1 MKSCPTCHRVY
12 EDETIHFCLED
23 GTPLVTT
30 SASSSDPGA
39 TLVIPAARVTD
50 QAATE
55 VLTEKTVPPT
65 QPALAAPRQPDA
77 PVHAAPAERK
87 RNALPWILGAAVV
100 LGLSAIAV
108 AWIVTRSSESN
119 SSQVAQKAAQS
130 ENANTPQASESGDA
144 ATDNLSLKEMA
155 PVPTPASDEIPSKV
169 ETSRLPEQISTPT
182 KVTPPVSK
190 ASPTIGQDEPPPP
203 PAPTPKA
210 TVPRAPISG
219 GVMNGKALSLP
230 KPAYP
235 PIAKA
240 AHASGTVVVQVT
252 IDESGKVISA
262 HAVSGHPLLQAS
274 AVQAAYQAR
283 FAPTQLSGQPVKVTG
298 VITYN
303 FVAQ

>member
-23 GTPLVTT
+23 GAPLVTT

-55 VLTEKTVPPT
+55 VLTEKTIPAT

-77 PVHAAPAERK
+77 PMHAVPSERK

-108 AWIVTRSSESN
+108 AWIVTSRSEPQSSHVAQKTSQSENTNTARASESNGDNLNLDNLSEVPEIQESPESDLPREEKPSRSSEQ
-119 SSQVAQKAAQS
+119 SSSTVRTIPTVR
-130 ENANTPQASESGDA
+130 ETP
-144 ATDNLSLKEMA
+144 
-155 PVPTPASDEIPSKV
+155 PVIVVEPTPPPPKPTPAQVPK
-169 ETSRLPEQISTPT
+169 TPI
-182 KVTPPVSK
+182 
-190 ASPTIGQDEPPPP
+190 A
-203 PAPTPKA
+203 
-210 TVPRAPISG
+210 G
-219 GVMNGKALSLP
+219 GVMNGKAISLP

-240 AHASGTVVVQVT
+240 AHASGTVTVQVT
-252 IDESGKVISA
+252 INESGKVISA
-262 HAVSGHPLLQAS
+262 HAVSGHPLLQQS

-283 FAPTQLSGQPVKVTG
+283 FTPTQLSGQPVKVTG
-298 VITYN
+298 VISYN

>member
-1 MKSCPTCHRVY
+1 MKSCPTCQRVY

-39 TLVIPAARVTD
+39 TLIIPAARVTD

-77 PVHAAPAERK
+77 PMHAAPSERK

-108 AWIVTRSSESN
+108 AWIVTRNSESN

-144 ATDNLSLKEMA
+144 ATDNLSLKAIA
-155 PVPTPASDEIPSKV
+155 PVH
-169 ETSRLPEQISTPT
+169 R
-182 KVTPPVSK
+182 
-190 ASPTIGQDEPPPP
+190 
-203 PAPTPKA
+203 
-210 TVPRAPISG
+210 
-219 GVMNGKALSLP
+219 
-230 KPAYP
+230 
-235 PIAKA
+235 
-240 AHASGTVVVQVT
+240 
-252 IDESGKVISA
+252 
-262 HAVSGHPLLQAS
+262 
-274 AVQAAYQAR
+274 
-283 FAPTQLSGQPVKVTG
+283 
-298 VITYN
+298 
-303 FVAQ
+303 